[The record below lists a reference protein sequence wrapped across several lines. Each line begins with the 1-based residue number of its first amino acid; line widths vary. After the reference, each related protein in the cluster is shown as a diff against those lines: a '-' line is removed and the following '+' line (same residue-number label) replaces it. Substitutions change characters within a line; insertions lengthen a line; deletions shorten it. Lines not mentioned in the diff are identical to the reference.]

1 MVKEQPMNTPLN
13 SLDSTNKMSCLCS
26 SDGTAQSKPS
36 SGATRRGFLS
46 SLLATGT
53 ATGLGAT
60 LAGCQSI
67 EGIFTATPAKSPR
80 IDIHHHMVPPS
91 YAADMKRMG
100 IGSPRWTPQMSI
112 DDMDKND
119 IATSV
124 VALIQPGAF
133 FKNVTADRRMARE
146 ANEYAAQMSRD
157 FPGRFGS
164 FATLP
169 LMDVEGSLREITYAY
184 DTLKADGI
192 GLMTSYGDLYLGDKH
207 FWPIWEE
214 LNRRKAVIYVHPL
227 QPDCCRNLIPGLPN
241 SSLEYA
247 TDTTRTIASMLFS
260 GAANKFPDI
269 RWIWSHSGGTMPFLW
284 SRFTRQVVDMK
295 EKAKEVL
302 PNGVLKEVQKF
313 YYDTA
318 QGHHEGAMQAL
329 RQLIPTSQIMYG
341 SDYPYRPGAE
351 TRTGLAE
358 RQFTQAERV
367 AIDRGNALRLMP
379 QLARKA

>member
-1 MVKEQPMNTPLN
+1 MNTSDN
-13 SLDSTNKMSCLCS
+13 SINAAHQLSCVCRN
-26 SDGTAQSKPS
+26 DS
-36 SGATRRGFLS
+36 SGESPEVASPTRRGFLS
-46 SLLATGT
+46 SLLATST
-53 ATGLGAT
+53 AATLGASMT
-60 LAGCQSI
+60 GCQSI
-67 EGIFTATPAKSPR
+67 DNVFGTNTPAKSSR
-80 IDIHHHMVPPS
+80 IDIHHHMVPPT
-91 YAADMKRMG
+91 YAADLKRMG
-100 IGSPRWTPQMSI
+100 VGSPRWTPQMSI

-146 ANEYAAQMSRD
+146 SNEYAARMSRD

-169 LMDVEGSLREITYAY
+169 LMDVEGSLREIDYAY

-260 GAANKFPDI
+260 GAAHKFPEI

-295 EKAKEVL
+295 DKAKEVL

-329 RQLIPTSQIMYG
+329 RQLVPTSQIMYG
-341 SDYPYRPGAE
+341 SDYPYRPGEE
-351 TRTGLAE
+351 TRVGLSE
-358 RQFTQAERV
+358 RQFTQSERI

-379 QLARKA
+379 QLAPKA

>member
-1 MVKEQPMNTPLN
+1 MNTPLN

>member
-1 MVKEQPMNTPLN
+1 MVKEQTMNTPLN

>member
-1 MVKEQPMNTPLN
+1 MNT
-13 SLDSTNKMSCLCS
+13 SLHSHDSTNKLSCFCGP
-26 SDGTAQSKPS
+26 DGTAETKQS
-36 SGATRRGFLS
+36 SGSTRRGFLS
-46 SLLATGT
+46 SLVATGT

-67 EGIFTATPAKSPR
+67 EGIFGTATPAKSPR

-284 SRFTRQVVDMK
+284 TRFTRQVVDMK

-318 QGHHEGAMQAL
+318 QGHHEGAMLAL
-329 RQLIPTSQIMYG
+329 RQLIPSSQIMYG

-358 RQFTQAERV
+358 RQFTQAERI

-379 QLARKA
+379 QLAPKA